1 MNKQNVI
8 FVETQEHR
16 RFEEFCDACR
26 RDCYIGLCYGMAGVG
41 KTFSARYYTH
51 PKSVAPRGFP
61 PLSAGK
67 LEKSPPDRKVVLYTP
82 SVVNSPGQIDRE
94 IGRCRSNSGATLLS
108 RLARE
113 EKPKLAAIGRDL
125 DAKRRAPSGSGGST
139 ADGQAAESR
148 QCPDAYFAEYQ
159 RYQARRREIRDSPML
174 LIIDEADRLRMAS
187 LEQVRAIFDQG
198 GMGLVLIGMPGLEKR
213 LARYAQLYSR
223 VGFVHEFS
231 ALAQPEARDLLLRGW
246 QPPGA
251 NLPGDAL
258 ADEEALAAIL
268 RITDG
273 NFRLLS
279 RLLTQ
284 IARIL
289 TINNLRQV
297 TPAVVEVAR
306 ESLVIGTA

>member
-1 MNKQNVI
+1 V

-26 RDCYIGLCYGMAGVG
+26 RDCYIGLCYGKAGVG

-51 PKSVAPRGFP
+51 PKNVVPGTFP

-67 LEKSPPDRKVVLYTP
+67 VEKSPPERKVVLYTP
-82 SVVNSPGQIDRE
+82 AVVNSPGQIDRE
-94 IGRCRSNSGATLLS
+94 IGRCRSNSSATLLN

-113 EKPKLAAIGRDL
+113 EKPRLAAIGRDL
-125 DAKRRAPSGSGGST
+125 QAKDRAAYLGSDYKT
-139 ADGQAAESR
+139 
-148 QCPDAYFAEYQ
+148 DAYAAQHRKNTDMYMSEYN
-159 RYQARRREIRDSPML
+159 RYSDRRREIRETPVL
-174 LIIDEADRLRMAS
+174 LIIDEADRLRVAS

-246 QPPGA
+246 KPPGVD
-251 NLPGDAL
+251 LPGDAL
-258 ADEEALAAIL
+258 TDEEALAVIL

-284 IARIL
+284 IARVL
-289 TINNLRQV
+289 TINNLLRV

>member
-1 MNKQNVI
+1 MI

-26 RDCYIGLCYGMAGVG
+26 RDGYIGLCYGMAGVG

-51 PKSVAPRGFP
+51 PKNVVPGTFP

-67 LEKSPPDRKVVLYTP
+67 LEKGLDRKVVLYTP

-94 IGRCRSNSGATLLS
+94 IGRCRSNFSAALLNH
-108 RLARE
+108 LAKE
-113 EKPKLAAIGRDL
+113 EKPRLAAIERNME
-125 DAKRRAPSGSGGST
+125 AKRRAAHCNGVGTDDGCA
-139 ADGQAAESR
+139 ADFYHER
-148 QCPDAYFAEYQ
+148 DAYFAQYKQYQ
-159 RYQARRREIRDSPML
+159 SRRREIRNVPIL

-187 LEQVRAIFDQG
+187 LEQVRAMFDQG

-223 VGFVHEFS
+223 VGFVHEFC
-231 ALAQPEARDLLLRGW
+231 ALAESEARGLLMQGW
-246 QPPGA
+246 QPPGVA
-251 NLPGDAL
+251 LPRDGL
-258 ADEEALAAIL
+258 SDEEAVAAIL

-273 NFRLLS
+273 NFRLMS

-284 IARIL
+284 IARVL

-297 TPAVVEVAR
+297 TSAVVEVAR
-306 ESLVIGTA
+306 ESLVIGTS

>member
-1 MNKQNVI
+1 M

-16 RFEEFCDACR
+16 RFQEFCDACR

-51 PKSVAPRGFP
+51 PKNVVPGAFP

-67 LEKSPPDRKVVLYTP
+67 LEKSLPDRRAVLYTP

-94 IGRCRSNSGATLLS
+94 IGRCRSTSSAALLH

-113 EKPKLAAIGRDL
+113 EKPKLAAIERDL
-125 DAKRRAPSGSGGST
+125 EAKQRAAYRNGVST
-139 ADGQAAESR
+139 ADGRAAEFR
-148 QCPDAYFAEYQ
+148 QDTDAYFAEYKQ
-159 RYQARRREIRDSPML
+159 YQSHRREIRETPML
-174 LIIDEADRLRMAS
+174 LIIDEADCLRMAS
-187 LEQVRAIFDQG
+187 LEQVRAIFDHG

-223 VGFVHEFS
+223 VGFVHEFA
-231 ALAQPEARDLLLRGW
+231 ALAEPEARDLLLRGW
-246 QPPGA
+246 QPPGV
-251 NLPGDAL
+251 NLPSDGL
-258 ADEEALAAIL
+258 SNEEALAAIL
-268 RITDG
+268 RVTDG

-284 IARIL
+284 IARVL
-289 TINNLRQV
+289 TINNLCQV

-306 ESLVIGTA
+306 ESLVIGTS

>member
-1 MNKQNVI
+1 MNKTPI
-8 FVETQEHR
+8 MFAETQEHR
-16 RFEEFCDACR
+16 RFQEFCDACR

-41 KTFSARYYTH
+41 KTFSAHYYTKGKNVV
-51 PKSVAPRGFP
+51 PGAFP

-67 LEKSPPDRKVVLYTP
+67 LEKGLDRRVVLYTP
-82 SVVNSPGQIDRE
+82 SVVNTPGQIDRE
-94 IGRCRSNSGATLLS
+94 IGRCRGNSGTALLD
-108 RLARE
+108 RLAKE
-113 EKPKLAAIGRDL
+113 EKPKLAAMERNME
-125 DAKRRAPSGSGGST
+125 AKRRAAYRNGVS
-139 ADGQAAESR
+139 ADDGRAAEFCHER
-148 QCPDAYFAEYQ
+148 DTYFAEYKQ
-159 RYQARRREIRDSPML
+159 YQSRRREIRDTPML

-213 LARYAQLYSR
+213 LARYAQFYSR
-223 VGFVHEFS
+223 VGFVHEFRP
-231 ALAQPEARDLLLRGW
+231 LAEPEARGLLLGSW
-246 QPPGA
+246 QPPGVA
-251 NLPGDAL
+251 LPGDGL
-258 ADEEALAAIL
+258 SDEEALAAIL

-284 IARIL
+284 IARVM
-289 TINNLRQV
+289 TINNLLRV

>member
-1 MNKQNVI
+1 MNKQSVI

-16 RFEEFCDACR
+16 RFQEFCDACR
-26 RDCYIGLCYGMAGVG
+26 RDCYIGLCYGTAGVG
-41 KTFSARYYTH
+41 KTFSARYYTNSKNIV
-51 PKSVAPRGFP
+51 PGAFP

-67 LEKSPPDRKVVLYTP
+67 LEKGPDRRVVLYTP

-94 IGRCRSNSGATLLS
+94 IGRCRSNSGAALLN
-108 RLARE
+108 RLAKE
-113 EKPKLAAIGRDL
+113 EKPKLAAIERDL
-125 DAKRRAPSGSGGST
+125 EAKRRAAYHDGVGT
-139 ADGQAAESR
+139 ADGRAAEFR
-148 QCPDAYFAEYQ
+148 QERDAYFAEYKQ
-159 RYQARRREIRDSPML
+159 YQSRRREIRDTPML

-231 ALAQPEARDLLLRGW
+231 TLAGPEARDLLLGGW
-246 QPPGA
+246 QPPGV

-258 ADEEALAAIL
+258 TDEGALAAIL

-284 IARIL
+284 IARVL
-289 TINNLRQV
+289 TINDLLRV